1 MNGDLQLYNVFYTV
15 ARLENISKAAEAL
28 YISQPAVSKSIKKLE
43 DTVGIK
49 LFYRS
54 SRGVTLT
61 EEGKIFLEHIKK
73 AIEEITLGE
82 ETLFKLKNREL
93 GSVKIGVS
101 STICKYFL
109 IPHLKFFINKYPNIK
124 VMINN
129 LTTIDTLNLVSEGK
143 IDFGIVS
150 HNFDYSGYN
159 LIELRDIYDIFVASS
174 NYLKNMNI
182 TSPNEVFTKGS
193 FMLLEPGNITRNYI
207 DKYFSINDITI
218 KPEVEISNMEFL
230 IEFAKIGMGV
240 TVVVKDFIK
249 EELENGELIE
259 IPVEPKISKRN
270 IGIIYSKKIPLS
282 IAAETF
288 IDYLKEN
295 FNSSI

>member
-15 ARLENISKAAEAL
+15 ASLENISKAAEAL

-43 DTVGIK
+43 DTMGIK

-61 EEGKIFLEHIKK
+61 EEGKMFLEHIKK
-73 AIEEITLGE
+73 AIEEINLGE
-82 ETLFKLKNREL
+82 ETLYKLKNREI

-109 IPHLKFFINKYPNIK
+109 IPHLKDFIGHHPNIK

-129 LTTIDTLNLVSEGK
+129 QTTLDTLELVNEGK
-143 IDFGIVS
+143 VDFGIVS
-150 HNFDYSGYN
+150 HNFDYSDFN
-159 LIELRDIYDIFVASS
+159 FIELKDINDIFVASS
-174 NYLKNMNI
+174 NYLKSMNI
-182 TSPNEVFTKGS
+182 NSPNDIFSKGS

-207 DKYFSINDITI
+207 DKYFSINDISI
-218 KPEVEISNMEFL
+218 KPEIEISNMEFL

-249 EELENGELIE
+249 EELESGELVE
-259 IPVEPKISKRN
+259 ISVKPKIKKRN
-270 IGIIYSKKIPLS
+270 IGIVYSKKIPLS
-282 IAAETF
+282 IAAKTF
-288 IDYLKEN
+288 IDYLNEN
-295 FNSSI
+295 IKG

>member
-15 ARLENISKAAEAL
+15 ASLENISKAADAL

-43 DTVGIK
+43 DILGMQ

-61 EEGKIFLEHIKK
+61 EEGKVFLEHIKK
-73 AIEEITLGE
+73 AMEEITLGE
-82 ETLFKLKNREL
+82 ETLLKLKNREL

-109 IPHLKFFINKYPNIK
+109 IPHLKSFIGDYPNIK

-129 LTTIDTLNLVSEGK
+129 QTTMDTLKLVNEGK
-143 IDFGIVS
+143 VDFGIVS

-159 LIELRDIYDIFVASS
+159 FIELQDISDVFVTSN
-174 NYLKNMNI
+174 NYLKSINI
-182 TSPNEVFTKGS
+182 ESPNDIFSKGS
-193 FMLLEPGNITRNYI
+193 FMLLEPGNITRDYI
-207 DKYFSINDITI
+207 DKYFSLNDITI
-218 KPEVEISNMEFL
+218 KPELEISNMEFL

-240 TVVVKDFIK
+240 TVVVKNFIK
-249 EELENGELIE
+249 DELESGELVE
-259 IPVEPKISKRN
+259 IPVEPKIKKRN
-270 IGIIYSKKIPLS
+270 IGIVYSKKIPLS
-282 IAAETF
+282 IAAQTF
-288 IDYLKEN
+288 IEYLYN
-295 FNSSI
+295 NING

>member
-15 ARLENISKAAEAL
+15 ASLENISKAADAL

-43 DTVGIK
+43 DILGMQ

-73 AIEEITLGE
+73 AMEEITLGE
-82 ETLFKLKNREL
+82 ETLLKLKNREL

-109 IPHLKFFINKYPNIK
+109 IPHLKSFIGDYPNIK

-129 LTTIDTLNLVSEGK
+129 QTTMDTLKLVNEGK
-143 IDFGIVS
+143 VDFGIVS

-159 LIELRDIYDIFVASS
+159 FIELQDISDVFVTSN
-174 NYLKNMNI
+174 NYLKSINI
-182 TSPNEVFTKGS
+182 ESPNDIFSKGS
-193 FMLLEPGNITRNYI
+193 FMLLEPGNITRDYI
-207 DKYFSINDITI
+207 DKYFSLNDITI
-218 KPEVEISNMEFL
+218 KPELEISNMEFL

-240 TVVVKDFIK
+240 TVVVKNFIK
-249 EELENGELIE
+249 DELESGELVE
-259 IPVEPKISKRN
+259 IAVEPKIQKRN
-270 IGIIYSKKIPLS
+270 IGIVYSKKIPLS
-282 IAAETF
+282 IAAQTF
-288 IDYLKEN
+288 IEYLYN
-295 FNSSI
+295 NING

>member
-15 ARLENISKAAEAL
+15 ASLENISKAADAL

-43 DTVGIK
+43 DILGMQ

-73 AIEEITLGE
+73 AMEEITLGE
-82 ETLFKLKNREL
+82 ETLLKLKNREL

-109 IPHLKFFINKYPNIK
+109 IPHLKSFIGDYPNIK

-129 LTTIDTLNLVSEGK
+129 QTTMDTLKLVNEGK
-143 IDFGIVS
+143 VDFGIVS

-159 LIELRDIYDIFVASS
+159 FIELQDISDVFVTSN
-174 NYLKNMNI
+174 NYLKNINI
-182 TSPNEVFTKGS
+182 ESPNDIFTKAS
-193 FMLLEPGNITRNYI
+193 FMLLEPGNITRDYI
-207 DKYFSINDITI
+207 DKYFSLNDITI
-218 KPEVEISNMEFL
+218 KPELEISNMEFL

-240 TVVVKDFIK
+240 TVVVKNFIK
-249 EELENGELIE
+249 DELESGELVE
-259 IPVEPKISKRN
+259 IAVEPKIKKRN
-270 IGIIYSKKIPLS
+270 IGIVYSKKIPLS
-282 IAAETF
+282 IAAQTF
-288 IDYLKEN
+288 IEYLYN
-295 FNSSI
+295 NING